1 MDEDEHEVDKGR
13 SAAGDGRQ
21 PDADQPDADQPDGRR
36 PDEQPSAERSSGAQP
51 RTEQPRAERLR
62 AELHRAAA
70 SHRPDRARI
79 LARVERGMAEDA
91 RTDGR
96 TRGARKPSVRSAGAR
111 GPGRAA
117 SWPRVAGA
125 TVAVAAVL
133 AAGGYGVAGV
143 LHEDVR
149 VHTATTPD
157 PTPTPTRT
165 APTGP
170 PPVPDPAHTSPPKPP
185 RQPERSSGGSS
196 ATSKARPPAGTR
208 PPTAPASPPTP
219 ASNRVQDGRLWG
231 EGAVDPHSHEFWAQS
246 NITFENGEILTALA
260 VELRIAKTEGVTN
273 TGAWISLPLDDFTVE
288 VREEQSGP
296 AQPVYLLYRW
306 TLKPG
311 RTVGPGVHM
320 AAGQYQHVKGDRDA
334 GGDRYSVTTTAQGG
348 QRATVRGGFRPPR

>member
-1 MDEDEHEVDKGR
+1 MDEDEHGVDKGHPVE
-13 SAAGDGRQ
+13 GDARQ
-21 PDADQPDADQPDGRR
+21 R
-36 PDEQPSAERSSGAQP
+36 DEQPRDARQ
-51 RTEQPRAERLR
+51 RDEQPRDERLR

-79 LARVERGMAEDA
+79 LARVERGMAED
-91 RTDGR
+91 GR
-96 TRGARKPSVRSAGAR
+96 PAGRDRGVRKPPVRSTGVR

-133 AAGGYGVAGV
+133 AAGGYAVAGM
-143 LHEDVR
+143 LHEDWR
-149 VHTATTPD
+149 VHTSTTPD
-157 PTPTPTRT
+157 PTPTRT
-165 APTGP
+165 APTSPPTSPDPSHPTPKKPPRPPERSPGHSSGTAVAP
-170 PPVPDPAHTSPPKPP
+170 PPV
-185 RQPERSSGGSS
+185 
-196 ATSKARPPAGTR
+196 GTR
-208 PPTAPASPPTP
+208 PPTAPASPPAP
-219 ASNRVQDGRLWG
+219 GGNRVRDGRLWG

-246 NITFENGEILTALA
+246 NITFDNGETLTALT

-273 TGAWISLPLDDFTVE
+273 TGAWISLSLDDFTVE

-296 AQPVYLLYRW
+296 AEPVYLVYRW

-320 AAGQYQHVKGDRDA
+320 AAGQYQHVKGNRDV

-348 QRATVRGGFRPPR
+348 QKATVRGDFRPHR